1 MKILLATGIY
11 PPESGGPATF
21 SAGVSAVLRQ
31 RGHEVKI
38 ISYGEHPNVSDEVVW
53 VSRRGGPL
61 VRYCRYMFRAWRL
74 AKDAQIVFVQGA
86 VSEGVPATIA
96 ACAARRPVVMR
107 IPGDYAWE
115 MSMQRGGT
123 VLLDEFLKR
132 FHGSVIGLYERLERW
147 TTRHAAHVVVPSM
160 YLKRV
165 VEQWGIEARKIDV
178 VVNAAEAFPPMRSR
192 AVERA
197 ELEVTDEILF
207 LTPVRAVPWK
217 GVAELISWWSD
228 LPERYVLA
236 VAGDGP
242 ELSMWQD
249 LARRL
254 ALGSR
259 VRFMGRVDKNMLARW
274 YHAADALI
282 LHSGY
287 EGYPFVVAE
296 AATFGLPCFVSDQGG
311 NPETHQQF
319 GDLVTI
325 VPYRDRGAWV
335 RVLSAFEPTTETRT
349 PRIAQTYAA
358 MVDQIEQVLQTYAKT
373 I

>member
-21 SAGVSAVLRQ
+21 SAGVSAALRQ

-38 ISYGEHPNVSDEVVW
+38 ISYGEQTEVASEITW

-61 VRYCRYMFRAWRL
+61 VRYCRYAFRTWKLTRRVEV
-74 AKDAQIVFVQGA
+74 VFVQGA

-96 ACAARRPVVMR
+96 ACFARCPVIMR

-132 FHGSVIGLYERLERW
+132 LHDGVIGVYERLERW

-165 VEQWGIEARKIDV
+165 VEQWGIETRKIDV
-178 VVNAAEAFPPMRSR
+178 IVNAAEAFPPTRSR
-192 AVERA
+192 VVERS
-197 ELEVTDEILF
+197 ELGVMDEILF

-228 LPERYVLA
+228 LPERCVLV

-242 ELSMWQD
+242 ELATWQE
-249 LARRL
+249 LAIQRV
-254 ALGSR
+254 LGNR
-259 VRFMGRVDKNMLARW
+259 VRFIGRVDKKALARW
-274 YHAADALI
+274 YQAADALI

-296 AATFGLPCFVSDQGG
+296 AASFGLPCFVSDQGG
-311 NPETHQQF
+311 NSETREQF
-319 GDLVTI
+319 GDLVTV
-325 VPYRDRGAWV
+325 VPYRDRQAWV
-335 RVLSAFEPTTETRT
+335 KVLSAFEPTTETRA
-349 PRIAQTYAA
+349 PRVAQTYVS
-358 MVDQIEQVLQTYAKT
+358 MVDQIENVLQTYAKT